1 MKLLLN
7 ILILLAPAVLLAAS
21 GEHGAGH
28 HDEGVPKIVIY
39 QFINIV
45 ILVGGLIYFTKDGI
59 VQFFS
64 GRKAVYLE
72 AAQKSAFAREQ
83 AEKEFVDLKNKI
95 ANIDAT
101 RTDALK
107 KAQEHAEDVRKQILA
122 ESQDVSKRIKEDAE
136 LTAKLEIQR
145 AQRELR
151 EQLLKDSLAAA
162 RTVLTKDLSANDQ
175 QKLQND
181 FINNIEVV
189 SR

>member
-7 ILILLAPAVLLAAS
+7 ILILLAPAVLMAAG

-28 HDEGVPKIVIY
+28 NEIPKVVIY
-39 QFINIV
+39 QFINVV

-59 VQFFS
+59 IQFFS
-64 GRKAVYLE
+64 GRKSAYLE

-101 RTDALK
+101 RADALK

-122 ESQDVSKRIKEDAE
+122 ESQDVSKRIREEAE
-136 LTAKLEIQR
+136 LTARLEIQR
-145 AQRELR
+145 AQKELR
-151 EQLLKDSLAAA
+151 EQLLKDSLSAA
-162 RTVLTKDLSANDQ
+162 RTVLTKDLGANDQ
-175 QKLQND
+175 QKLQNE
-181 FINNIEVV
+181 FINNIEGA
-189 SR
+189 R

>member
-7 ILILLAPAVLLAAS
+7 IMILLTPAVLLAAG

-28 HDEGVPKIVIY
+28 DNAIPKVVIY

-59 VQFFS
+59 IQFFS

-101 RTDALK
+101 RADALK

-122 ESQDVSKRIKEDAE
+122 ESQDVSKRIREEAE

-145 AQRELR
+145 AQKELR
-151 EQLLKDSLAAA
+151 EQLLKDSLSAA
-162 RTVLTKDLSANDQ
+162 RTVLTKDLGANDQ
-175 QKLQND
+175 QKLQNE

>member
-1 MKLLLN
+1 MKLLVN
-7 ILILLAPAVLLAAS
+7 IMILLMPAVVMAA
-21 GEHGAGH
+21 GGGH
-28 HDEGVPKIVIY
+28 HDEGIPKVTIY
-39 QFINIV
+39 QLINVV
-45 ILVGGLIYFTKDGI
+45 ILVGGIIYFTKDGI
-59 VQFFS
+59 ISFFA
-64 GRKAVYLE
+64 GRKSAYLE

-101 RTDALK
+101 RADALK

-122 ESQDVSKRIKEDAE
+122 ESQEVSKRIREEAE

-145 AQRELR
+145 AQKELR
-151 EQLLKDSLAAA
+151 EQLLKDSLTAA

-175 QKLQND
+175 QKLQNE